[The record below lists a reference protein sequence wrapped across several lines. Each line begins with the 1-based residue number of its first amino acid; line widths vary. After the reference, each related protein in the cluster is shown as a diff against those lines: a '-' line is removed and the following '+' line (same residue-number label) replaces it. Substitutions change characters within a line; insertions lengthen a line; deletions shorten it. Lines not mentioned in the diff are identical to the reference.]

1 MPIKYRRHGFRE
13 HVDSLLPE
21 SAIRAGH
28 PRVNFIRSQQLRMML
43 FMGIGIVTV
52 LALFS
57 GQLRAFFDRTE
68 TSASARVTERIIR
81 ENNGISEFYITVQ
94 LNAGGRQVSERILLD
109 EASWRNLEEGELIG
123 IDYSMAP
130 TDKRVTIQ
138 RLFTLTEP

>member
-21 SAIRAGH
+21 SALRAGH
-28 PRVNFIRSQQLRMML
+28 PRVHIMRSQQTRMML

-57 GQLRAFFDRTE
+57 GQLRAFFERTE
-68 TSASARVTERIIR
+68 TTASARVIDRIIR
-81 ENNGISEFYITVQ
+81 ETNGVMEFYITVR
-94 LNAGGRQVSERILLD
+94 LNADGQQISESILLD

>member
-21 SAIRAGH
+21 SALRAGQ
-28 PRVNFIRSQQLRMML
+28 PGVSFMRSQQLRMML

-57 GQLRAFFDRTE
+57 GQLRAYFERTE
-68 TSASARVTERIIR
+68 TTASARVTERIIR
-81 ENNGISEFYITVQ
+81 ENNGITEFYITVQ
-94 LNAGGRQVSERILLD
+94 LNADGQQISESILLD